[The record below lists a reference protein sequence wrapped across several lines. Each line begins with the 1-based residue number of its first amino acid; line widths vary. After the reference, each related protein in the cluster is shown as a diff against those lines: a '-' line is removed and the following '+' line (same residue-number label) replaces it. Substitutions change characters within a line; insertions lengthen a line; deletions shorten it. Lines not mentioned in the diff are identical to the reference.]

1 MKNSGMAGAPLR
13 QSKILVVDDDDGI
26 RAGIEMLLTGGP
38 YDVVYKSGVAG
49 AREAINAAI
58 NADAFDL
65 VITDLRLGRDS
76 GLDVIRHSKQAD
88 AAVPVILM
96 TSFSSL
102 ESAIE
107 ALRLGASEY
116 IIKPFNNDE
125 FLHACE
131 RALEERKLRHENAVL
146 RRSLRKSRDRK
157 KMVGEHPKILRL
169 MDMVRRVAP
178 SDANVLIRGESGTG
192 KELIAQAL
200 HFDSP
205 RADGPL
211 VAVNCGAIPAELVES
226 ELFGHVKGA
235 YTGAVA
241 ASEGLIR
248 EAHHG
253 TLFLDEI
260 GDMPLPL
267 QVKFLRVIED
277 KQVRAVGAREVHRVD
292 VRIVAATNK
301 DLKAAIARGEFRE
314 DLYYRLNVIDLHL
327 PKLNERGRDIDLLAK
342 HFMELHAAKM
352 GKQITGLDREFTD
365 FIRSYD
371 WPGNVRELENLVE
384 RAVILAESPVLSYAD
399 LSDGLVTRNTGPAG
413 SDSENA
419 VSVEGYIKQV
429 VLKFQDQLSEV
440 EIANLLGIG
449 RKALWMRRRR
459 WGLQRQGAGA
469 HDALAA
475 AQAETPN

>member
-1 MKNSGMAGAPLR
+1 MKGKSGMAATPSR
-13 QSKILVVDDDDGI
+13 QPKILVVDDDDGI
-26 RAGIEMLLTGGP
+26 RAGIELLLSGAP
-38 YDVVYKSGVAG
+38 YDVVYKSGVAD
-49 AREAINAAI
+49 AREAINAET
-58 NADAFDL
+58 FDL

-327 PKLNERGRDIDLLAK
+327 PRLNERGRDIDLLAR

-371 WPGNVRELENLVE
+371 WPGNVRELENLIE
-384 RAVILAESPVLSYAD
+384 RAVILAEAPVLSYAD
-399 LSDGLVTRNTGPAG
+399 LSDGLVTRSAGPAG
-413 SDSENA
+413 SESENP

-440 EIANLLGIG
+440 EIANMLGIG

-459 WGLQRQGAGA
+459 WGLLRQGAA
-469 HDALAA
+469 TPEAVMADR
-475 AQAETPN
+475 AETPD

>member
-1 MKNSGMAGAPLR
+1 MKGKSGMAATPSR
-13 QSKILVVDDDDGI
+13 QPKILVVDDDDGI

-38 YDVVYKSGVAG
+38 YDVAYQSGVAG

-327 PKLNERGRDIDLLAK
+327 PRLNERGRDIDLLAR

-459 WGLQRQGAGA
+459 WGLLRQGA
-469 HDALAA
+469 AA
-475 AQAETPN
+475 PEQ